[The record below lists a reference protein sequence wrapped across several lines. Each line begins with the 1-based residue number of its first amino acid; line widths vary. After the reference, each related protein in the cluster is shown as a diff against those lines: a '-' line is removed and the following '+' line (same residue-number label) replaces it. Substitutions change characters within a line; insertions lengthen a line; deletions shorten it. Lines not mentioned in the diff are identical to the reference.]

1 MRVDKLLEAIRRN
14 PRNVRFSD
22 PRMPCGRY
30 FGKSRQRGSR
40 VVYLTP
46 WQDHPTVSI
55 QPRGNL
61 AKDYQ
66 VRQVLRAIDNLEESN
81 G

>member
-1 MRVDKLLEAIRRN
+1 MDELLEAIRRN
-14 PRNVRFSD
+14 PRNVRFRD
-22 PRMPCGRY
+22 LRRLCDRY
-30 FGKSRQRGSR
+30 FGKSRQRGSH

-46 WQDHPTVSI
+46 WQDRPTISI
-55 QPRGNL
+55 QPRGNM

-66 VRQVLRAIDNLEESN
+66 VRQVLRAIDSLEESN